1 MVRVDPVCGMTV
13 VEPGALQTKFNH
25 VRYHFCC
32 EICRGAFLDRPGRY
46 LKLDWCEDESLTPGE
61 IQVTAGRHLTEDS

>member
-25 VRYHFCC
+25 VRYLFCC
-32 EICRGAFLDRPGRY
+32 EMCRGAFLERPGRY
-46 LKLDWCEDESLTPGE
+46 LKLDWREDESLTSDE
-61 IQVTAGRHLTEDS
+61 NQIKAGKYLTEDL